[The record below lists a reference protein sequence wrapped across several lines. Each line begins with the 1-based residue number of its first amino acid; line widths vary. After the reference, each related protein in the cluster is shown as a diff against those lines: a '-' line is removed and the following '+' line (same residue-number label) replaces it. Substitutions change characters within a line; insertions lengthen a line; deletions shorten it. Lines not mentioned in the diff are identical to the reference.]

1 MINITKKEENIYNQ
15 IKLLQIEYPRGVS
28 FSTLRMDLNITEHE
42 LQEILDLLKN
52 KNIIQIEEGKIKT
65 IHNDKEINALK
76 NKKEVKQADL
86 NDREEKALKI
96 IHNKLNKDNQISKYI
111 LEGELLYGELGL
123 NRSQTYNLIIT
134 LKNKG
139 LIKKV
144 AAPKEQ
150 FYEIN

>member
-15 IKLLQIEYPRGVS
+15 IKLLQIEYPMGVS
-28 FSTLRMDLNITEHE
+28 FGTLRMDLNITEHE
-42 LQEILDLLKN
+42 LQEILDLLKT

-65 IHNDKEINALK
+65 IHNNKEINALK

-86 NDREEKALKI
+86 NNREEKALKI
-96 IHNKLNKDNQISKYI
+96 IHSKLNNDNQISKYI

-123 NRSQTYNLIIT
+123 NRSQTYNLIVT